1 MALLILIAVVALI
14 ALVFG
19 PSWWVRRI
27 LSRYSKPADRYPG
40 TGGELA
46 RYLLDQLDLA
56 HVGTDITDQGDHYD
70 PDAKCVRLTPD
81 KFNGRSLTA
90 ITVAAHEVGHAHQDA
105 TGYAPLIWR
114 TRLVKLAAPGE
125 RVGAAVLMLAPV
137 VTLVTRAPV
146 AGLLMLLGGFL
157 VLGLS
162 TVIHLITLPMEL
174 DASFGRAL
182 PLLEKGEFLKPGDE
196 PHARKLLTAAAL
208 TYVSV
213 SLVSLLNIGRWWAI
227 LRR

>member
-1 MALLILIAVVALI
+1 MALLMLILVAALI

-27 LSRYSKPADRYPG
+27 LSRYSEPADRYPG

-46 RYLLDQLDLA
+46 RYLLDQLGLA
-56 HVGTDITDQGDHYD
+56 HVGTDIAEEGDHYD
-70 PDAKCVRLTPD
+70 PDTKCVRLTPD

-105 TGYAPLIWR
+105 TGYAPLRWR

-182 PLLEKGEFLKPGDE
+182 PLLERGEFLKPGDE

>member
-1 MALLILIAVVALI
+1 MPIVILILLVALV
-14 ALVFG
+14 AVVFG
-19 PSWWVRRI
+19 PSWWVRRV
-27 LSRYSKPADRYPG
+27 LSRYSEPADRYPG

-46 RYLLDQLDLA
+46 RYLLDQLGLQ
-56 HVGTDITDQGDHYD
+56 HVGAEVTDQGDHYD
-70 PDAKCVRLTPD
+70 PEAKCVRLTPD

-105 TGYAPLIWR
+105 TDYGPLKWR

-137 VTLVTRAPV
+137 VTLATRAPV
-146 AGLLMLLGGFL
+146 AGVLMLLGGFL

-162 TVIHLITLPMEL
+162 TVVHLITLPMEL
-174 DASFGRAL
+174 DASFGRAM
-182 PLLEKGEFLKPGDE
+182 PLLKDGEVLKPGDE

-208 TYVSV
+208 TYVSI

>member
-46 RYLLDQLDLA
+46 RYLLDQLGLA
-56 HVGTDITDQGDHYD
+56 HVGADITDQGDHYD

>member
-1 MALLILIAVVALI
+1 VIYLVGIVIFLL
-14 ALVFG
+14 LVFG
-19 PSWWVRRI
+19 PSLWVKRV
-27 LSRYSKPADRYPG
+27 LARYSHPKDRYPG

-46 RYLLDQLDLA
+46 RHLLDSLDLGQVTA
-56 HVGTDITDQGDHYD
+56 EITDQGDHYD
-70 PDAKCVRLTPD
+70 PDQKAVRLTAD

-105 TGYAPLIWR
+105 NGYQPLIWR
-114 TRLVKLAAPGE
+114 TRLVKFLAPGE
-125 RVGAAVLMLAPV
+125 RIGAAVLMLAPL
-137 VTLVTRAPV
+137 VTFVTRAPL

-157 VLGLS
+157 VLGLGAL
-162 TVIHLITLPMEL
+162 VHFITLPMEL

-182 PLLEKGEFLKPGDE
+182 PMLESGGYLKPGDKV
-196 PHARKLLTAAAL
+196 HARRILRAAAF

-213 SLVSLLNIGRWWAI
+213 SLMSLLNVGRWWAI

>member
-1 MALLILIAVVALI
+1 MPLLILALVVALLAI
-14 ALVFG
+14 VFG
-19 PSWWVRRI
+19 PSWWVKRVMT
-27 LSRYSKPADRYPG
+27 RYSEPVDRYPG

-46 RYLLDQLDLA
+46 RHLLDQLGLA
-56 HVGTDITDQGDHYD
+56 DVGAEITEQGDHYD

-105 TGYAPLIWR
+105 TGYVPLKWR
-114 TRLVKLAAPGE
+114 TRLVKIAAPGE
-125 RVGAAVLMLAPV
+125 RFGAAILMLAPL
-137 VTLVTRAPV
+137 VTVVTRAPV
-146 AGLLMLLGGFL
+146 AGGLMLLGGFL

-162 TVIHLITLPMEL
+162 TLVHLITLPMEL

-182 PLLEKGEFLKPGDE
+182 PLLEKGDFLQQGDE

-213 SLVSLLNIGRWWAI
+213 SLVSLLNVGRWWAI

>member
-1 MALLILIAVVALI
+1 MPVLIIIALTALLG
-14 ALVFG
+14 LVFG

-27 LSRYSKPADRYPG
+27 LERYSKPADRYPG

-46 RYLLDQLDLA
+46 RHLLDELGLHD
-56 HVGTDITDQGDHYD
+56 VGAEITEEGDHYD
-70 PDAKCVRLTPD
+70 PLARVVRLTPD

-90 ITVAAHEVGHAHQDA
+90 VTVAAHEVGHAHQDA
-105 TGYAPLIWR
+105 TGYAPLRWR
-114 TRLVKLAAPGE
+114 TRLVKMAAPGE
-125 RVGAAVLMLAPV
+125 RIGAAVLMLAPV
-137 VTLVTRAPV
+137 VTVVTRAPI
-146 AGLLMLLGGFL
+146 AGILMLLGGFL

-162 TVIHLITLPMEL
+162 TLIHFVTLPMEL

-182 PLLEKGEFLKPGDE
+182 PLLEKGGYLKAGDE
-196 PHARKLLTAAAL
+196 PHARKLLIAAAL
-208 TYVSV
+208 TYLSV

>member
-46 RYLLDQLDLA
+46 RYLLDQLGLA

>member
-1 MALLILIAVVALI
+1 MPLFMLILLVAII

-19 PSWWVRRI
+19 PSWWVKRI
-27 LSRYSKPADRYPG
+27 LSRYSKPTDRYPG

-46 RYLLDQLDLA
+46 RFLLDELELA
-56 HVGTDITDQGDHYD
+56 DVGTEVTEQGDHYD
-70 PDAKCVRLTPD
+70 PEAKCVRLTAD

-105 TGYAPLIWR
+105 TGYGPLQWR
-114 TRLVKLAAPGE
+114 TRLVKFAAPGE
-125 RVGAAVLMLAPV
+125 RIGAGILMLAPV
-137 VTLVTRAPV
+137 VTLLTRAPV

-157 VLGLS
+157 VLGLG
-162 TVIHLITLPMEL
+162 TLIHLVTLPMEL

-182 PLLEKGEFLKPGDE
+182 PMLEKGGFLKSGDL

-208 TYVSV
+208 TYLSV
-213 SLVSLLNIGRWWAI
+213 SLVSLLNVGRWWAI

>member
-1 MALLILIAVVALI
+1 MPFVFVILLAALI

-19 PSWWVRRI
+19 PSWWVRRV
-27 LSRYSKPADRYPG
+27 LSRYSKPVDRYPG

-46 RYLLDQLDLA
+46 RYLLDQLGLS
-56 HVGTDITDQGDHYD
+56 HVGAEISDQGDHYD
-70 PDAKCVRLTPD
+70 PDARCVRLTPD

-105 TGYAPLIWR
+105 TGYAPLKWR

-137 VTLVTRAPV
+137 VTVVTRAPV

-174 DASFGRAL
+174 DASFGRAM
-182 PLLEKGEFLKPGDE
+182 PLLEKGDILKPGDE